1 MPALPTARASN
12 ATFSPPTPPVAVFLG
27 GTSGIGQGTAQ
38 AFARHTNGNAHIILA
53 GRNCSAADAIF
64 ATFPNPTSPAAKHE
78 FVQCDASLMRNVAAT
93 AADLR
98 TRLTKINYLV
108 LTCGA
113 LPNVWEV
120 LRGIREPTAEGIS
133 DRLLAITYY
142 ARAKFALDLLPLLR
156 AAREAGE
163 DAHVLIVLAAGRGGP
178 IDFEDMGLRKP
189 YSLTTVRPTVVT
201 YTDVMIEV
209 SANSAPVELYILN
222 VVFRVW
228 LRSLL
233 K

>member
-1 MPALPTARASN
+1 MPSLSTVRASN
-12 ATFSPPTPPVAVFLG
+12 ASFSQPTPPVAVFLG

-38 AFARHTNGNAHIILA
+38 AFARHTEGNAHIILA
-53 GRNCSAADAIF
+53 GRNRAAADTIF
-64 ATFPNPTSPAAKHE
+64 ATFPKSTSPASKYE

-98 TRLTKINYLV
+98 ARLTKINYLV

-120 LRGIREPTAEGIS
+120 LTGVREPTAEGIS

-163 DAHVLIVLAAGRGGP
+163 NAHVLVVLAAGRGGP
-178 IDFEDMGLRKP
+178 IDSEDMGLRKP
-189 YSLTTVRPTVVT
+189 YSLSTVRPTVIT
-201 YTDVMIEV
+201 YTDMMVEV
-209 SANSAPVELYILN
+209 SGDGTSISKPRTLTVILA
-222 VVFRVW
+222 RVW
-228 LRSLL
+228 PR
-233 K
+233 